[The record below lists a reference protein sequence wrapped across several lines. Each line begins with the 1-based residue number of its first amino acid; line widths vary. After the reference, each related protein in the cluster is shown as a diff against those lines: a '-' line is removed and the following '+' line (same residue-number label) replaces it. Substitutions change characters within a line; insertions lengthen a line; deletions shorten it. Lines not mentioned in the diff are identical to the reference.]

1 MEVPPMQEL
10 RFVKDDSDRASLVL
24 RVATGEN
31 AGENAADDAGDGSGV
46 DAGATEFFLP
56 VTDEL
61 TEFLGISATVSPGD
75 GEDADDATGDSTDSA
90 DPAGVAGTAGST
102 GSAGTAGSA
111 AEPVLT
117 PAPEPAPTPVRERVH
132 LRPKE
137 IQDRI
142 RHGETVE
149 QIVADTGM
157 EDRRVRPFAVPIAME
172 RNRIAEMARDAHP
185 VRADGPTDSPLREV
199 LAGAFA
205 ARGESLR
212 AAEWSAAMDSSDH
225 WIISVSWTKGNR
237 EGGSR
242 FVADFRFVPG
252 EDGPATAEPVNSVA
266 SDLIDP
272 RFERP
277 VRTVSP
283 VIPSSRRDGTDEDD
297 YDYATDDDADDRV
310 GGTPVDAGR
319 GADATRPDNPP
330 VDPGSDPTADA
341 PVDLFGRRGHPAGGG
356 DDAPR
361 RKKKAVTPHWEDV
374 LLGVRTNP
382 KANGR
387 NKKK

>member
-1 MEVPPMQEL
+1 MQEL

-24 RVATGEN
+24 RVATDGGDHTDETD
-31 AGENAADDAGDGSGV
+31 GTDVADVA
-46 DAGATEFFLP
+46 EFFLP

-61 TEFLGISATVSPGD
+61 TEFLGIAAATAPDTVGTADTQD
-75 GEDADDATGDSTDSA
+75 GAATADTPDSA
-90 DPAGVAGTAGST
+90 DETST
-102 GSAGTAGSA
+102 PTDTTV
-111 AEPVLT
+111 EPT
-117 PAPEPAPTPVRERVH
+117 PVPEPAAVPTRERIH

-142 RHGETVE
+142 RHGDTVE

-185 VRADGPTDSPLREV
+185 VRADGPADSPLREV

-237 EGGSR
+237 EGASR

-283 VIPSSRRDGTDEDD
+283 VIPPSRRDDIADSDE
-297 YDYATDDDADDRV
+297 ADDDPGAWHPDHGSTDDRV
-310 GGTPVDAGR
+310 SGTSPDAR
-319 GADATRPDNPP
+319 RSADATRPDNAP
-330 VDPGSDPTADA
+330 VDTDADPTADA
-341 PVDLFGRRGHPAGGG
+341 PVDLFGRRNHPSGG
-356 DDAPR
+356 DGEVDGGDSPR
-361 RKKKAVTPHWEDV
+361 RRKKAVTPHWEDV

>member
-1 MEVPPMQEL
+1 MQEL

-24 RVATGEN
+24 RTVTGE
-31 AGENAADDAGDGSGV
+31 DAGDDTESAGV
-46 DAGATEFFLP
+46 AEFFLP

-61 TEFLGISATVSPGD
+61 TEFLGIPAAGP
-75 GEDADDATGDSTDSA
+75 DAEETT
-90 DPAGVAGTAGST
+90 
-102 GSAGTAGSA
+102 A
-111 AEPVLT
+111 AEVADSPQEPVARAVEPVPSDT
-117 PAPEPAPTPVRERVH
+117 PEPVSVPTRERVH
-132 LRPKE
+132 LRPRE

-172 RNRIAEMARDAHP
+172 RNRIADMARDAHP
-185 VRADGPTDSPLREV
+185 VRADGPTDDPLREV

-237 EGGSR
+237 EGASR
-242 FVADFRFVPG
+242 FVADFRYVPG

-283 VIPSSRRDGTDEDD
+283 VVPSSRQDDVEDEDED
-297 YDYATDDDADDRV
+297 TDDPV
-310 GGTPVDAGR
+310 GGAPGVQPRDS
-319 GADATRPDNPP
+319 DATRPDNRP
-330 VDPGSDPTADA
+330 VDTASDPTADA
-341 PVDLFGRRGHPAGGG
+341 PVDLFGRRTHPAGGDG
-356 DDAPR
+356 DSTK

>member
-24 RVATGEN
+24 RVATDGGDHTDETDV
-31 AGENAADDAGDGSGV
+31 ADVA
-46 DAGATEFFLP
+46 EFFLP

-61 TEFLGISATVSPGD
+61 TEFLGIAAATSPD
-75 GEDADDATGDSTDSA
+75 TADTQDTPD
-90 DPAGVAGTAGST
+90 TAGHP
-102 GSAGTAGSA
+102 GQRRRDLHPRTAPTEA
-111 AEPVLT
+111 TPV
-117 PAPEPAPTPVRERVH
+117 PEPAAVPTRERIH

-142 RHGETVE
+142 RHGDTVE

-237 EGGSR
+237 EGASR

-283 VIPSSRRDGTDEDD
+283 VIPSSRRDDIADSD
-297 YDYATDDDADDRV
+297 QADDDPGAWYPDDGSTDDRV
-310 GGTPVDAGR
+310 GGTSLDARR
-319 GADATRPDNPP
+319 GADATRPDNAP
-330 VDPGSDPTADA
+330 VDPDADPTADA
-341 PVDLFGRRGHPAGGG
+341 PVDLFGRRNHPSGG
-356 DDAPR
+356 DGEADGGDSPR
-361 RKKKAVTPHWEDV
+361 RRKKAVTPHWEDV

>member
-1 MEVPPMQEL
+1 MQEL
-10 RFVKDDSDRASLVL
+10 RFVQDDSDRASLVL
-24 RVATGEN
+24 RVAESGTDGTDGTEGTDGED
-31 AGENAADDAGDGSGV
+31 AAP
-46 DAGATEFFLP
+46 EFFLP

-61 TEFLGISATVSPGD
+61 TEFLGTLVQPKEEPA
-75 GEDADDATGDSTDSA
+75 EDTSTEAAPAPAQDSTEAPD
-90 DPAGVAGTAGST
+90 
-102 GSAGTAGSA
+102 A
-111 AEPVLT
+111 AEPAVI
-117 PAPEPAPTPVRERVH
+117 PVRERVH
-132 LRPKE
+132 LRPRD

-149 QIVADTGM
+149 QIVAETGM

-172 RNRIAEMARDAHP
+172 RHRIAEMARDAHP
-185 VRADGPTDSPLREV
+185 VRADGPTDAPLREV

-212 AAEWSAAMDSSDH
+212 AADWSAAMDSSDH
-225 WIISVSWTKGNR
+225 WVISVSWTKGNR
-237 EGGSR
+237 EGASR

-283 VIPSSRRDGTDEDD
+283 MVPSSRGEDGTP
-297 YDYATDDDADDRV
+297 ATEE
-310 GGTPVDAGR
+310 
-319 GADATRPDNPP
+319 TRPDTAAVQEPAEETSGAP
-330 VDPGSDPTADA
+330 ETSESAEPQDPTADA
-341 PVDLFGRRGHPAGGG
+341 PVDLFGRRSHPASGGE
-356 DDAPR
+356 DPSK

-382 KANGR
+382 RANGR

>member
-283 VIPSSRRDGTDEDD
+283 VIRRAGATAPTKTTTTTPRTTTPTTASAAPPWTPAGEPTPPDRTTRRWTRAPTRRQTPRWTSSAAV
-297 YDYATDDDADDRV
+297 ATPPAAA
-310 GGTPVDAGR
+310 T
-319 GADATRPDNPP
+319 TRP
-330 VDPGSDPTADA
+330 VA
-341 PVDLFGRRGHPAGGG
+341 RRRP
-356 DDAPR
+356 
-361 RKKKAVTPHWEDV
+361 
-374 LLGVRTNP
+374 
-382 KANGR
+382 
-387 NKKK
+387 

>member
-1 MEVPPMQEL
+1 MQEL

-24 RVATGEN
+24 RMTTDEGTGDTPRDASGDVAES
-31 AGENAADDAGDGSGV
+31 AGVA
-46 DAGATEFFLP
+46 EFFLP

-61 TEFLGISATVSPGD
+61 TEFLGIPTAVPETTET
-75 GEDADDATGDSTDSA
+75 EDAAGTTDPGA
-90 DPAGVAGTAGST
+90 PDTPREPAAGVVAPLSSGTP
-102 GSAGTAGSA
+102 
-111 AEPVLT
+111 EPV
-117 PAPEPAPTPVRERVH
+117 AVPTRERVH

-172 RNRIAEMARDAHP
+172 RNRIADMARDAHP

-212 AAEWSAAMDSSDH
+212 ASEWSAAMDSSDH
-225 WIISVSWTKGNR
+225 WVISVSWTKGNR

-242 FVADFRFVPG
+242 FVADFRYVPG

-283 VIPSSRRDGTDEDD
+283 VVPTSRQDDVEDEDP
-297 YDYATDDDADDRV
+297 DD
-310 GGTPVDAGR
+310 PAGESGVPSR
-319 GADATRPDNPP
+319 DNDATRPDNRP
-330 VDPGSDPTADA
+330 VDAASDPTADA
-341 PVDLFGRRGHPAGGG
+341 PVDLFGRRTHPAGG
-356 DDAPR
+356 DNDSAK

>member
-1 MEVPPMQEL
+1 MQEL

-24 RVATGEN
+24 RSVTE
-31 AGENAADDAGDGSGV
+31 EDTGDGTESAGV
-46 DAGATEFFLP
+46 AEFFLP

-61 TEFLGISATVSPGD
+61 TEFLGVRAAGPDAEETTATTTTTATAATTATEVADSPQ
-75 GEDADDATGDSTDSA
+75 E
-90 DPAGVAGTAGST
+90 PVARAVEPVPSDT
-102 GSAGTAGSA
+102 
-111 AEPVLT
+111 AEPV
-117 PAPEPAPTPVRERVH
+117 AVPTRERVH

-172 RNRIAEMARDAHP
+172 RNRIADMARDAHP
-185 VRADGPTDSPLREV
+185 VRADGPTDGPLREV

-237 EGGSR
+237 EGASR
-242 FVADFRFVPG
+242 FVADFRYVPG

-283 VIPSSRRDGTDEDD
+283 VVPPSRQDDVEDEDPD
-297 YDYATDDDADDRV
+297 E
-310 GGTPVDAGR
+310 PVEEASGVPPRDS
-319 GADATRPDNPP
+319 DATRPDNRP
-330 VDPGSDPTADA
+330 VDTASDPTADA
-341 PVDLFGRRGHPAGGG
+341 PVDLFGRRAHPAGGEN
-356 DDAPR
+356 DSAK

>member
-24 RVATGEN
+24 RMVTEEGTG
-31 AGENAADDAGDGSGV
+31 DDAESAGV
-46 DAGATEFFLP
+46 AEFFLP

-61 TEFLGISATVSPGD
+61 TEFLGIRAAGPDTAGAAEAEETTAPD
-75 GEDADDATGDSTDSA
+75 DADDRRERVNRA
-90 DPAGVAGTAGST
+90 V
-102 GSAGTAGSA
+102 
-111 AEPVLT
+111 EPV
-117 PAPEPAPTPVRERVH
+117 PSDAPEPVAVPTRERVH

-172 RNRIAEMARDAHP
+172 RNRIADMARDAHP
-185 VRADGPTDSPLREV
+185 VRADGPTDGPLREV

-237 EGGSR
+237 EGASR
-242 FVADFRFVPG
+242 FVADFRYVPG

-283 VIPSSRRDGTDEDD
+283 VVPSSRQDDVGDEDPD
-297 YDYATDDDADDRV
+297 ELV
-310 GGTPVDAGR
+310 GEASGIPPRDS
-319 GADATRPDNPP
+319 DATRPDNRP
-330 VDPGSDPTADA
+330 VDTSSDPTADA
-341 PVDLFGRRGHPAGGG
+341 PVDLFGRRTHPAGG
-356 DDAPR
+356 DNDSAK

>member
-1 MEVPPMQEL
+1 MQEL
-10 RFVKDDSDRASLVL
+10 RFVRDDSDPASLVL
-24 RVATGEN
+24 RAVDG
-31 AGENAADDAGDGSGV
+31 DD
-46 DAGATEFFLP
+46 EFFLP
-56 VTDEL
+56 VTGEL
-61 TEFLGISATVSPGD
+61 TGFLG
-75 GEDADDATGDSTDSA
+75 
-90 DPAGVAGTAGST
+90 VAVAEAEETAE
-102 GSAGTAGSA
+102 A
-111 AEPVLT
+111 AETAEATAVTEIPEPADERPT
-117 PAPEPAPTPVRERVH
+117 EAPRPAQQAPAPERERVH

-157 EDRRVRPFAVPIAME
+157 EDRRVRPFAVPIDME
-172 RNRIAEMARDAHP
+172 RRRIADMARDAHP
-185 VRADGPTDSPLREV
+185 VRADGPTGGTLREV

-212 AAEWSAAMDSSDH
+212 ASEWSAAMDSSDH
-225 WIISVSWTKGNR
+225 WVVSVSWTKGNR
-237 EGGSR
+237 EGTSR
-242 FVADFRFVPG
+242 FVAEFRFIPVP
-252 EDGPATAEPVNSVA
+252 DGPDTAEPVNSVA

-283 VIPSSRRDGTDEDD
+283 VIPSSRQDDLGDEYPWTDADGSADDVADGDAEGAAARDDEQETRGTDPAHDSEE
-297 YDYATDDDADDRV
+297 
-310 GGTPVDAGR
+310 
-319 GADATRPDNPP
+319 TRPDNPP
-330 VDPGSDPTADA
+330 VD
-341 PVDLFGRRGHPAGGG
+341 LFGRRSHPSANGA
-356 DDAPR
+356 DDSSK

-382 KANGR
+382 KNNGR

>member
-1 MEVPPMQEL
+1 MAENTQWMEVPPMQEL

-24 RVATGEN
+24 RMTTDEGTGDTPRDASGDVTESAGVA
-31 AGENAADDAGDGSGV
+31 
-46 DAGATEFFLP
+46 EFFLP

-61 TEFLGISATVSPGD
+61 TEFLGIPTAVPETTET
-75 GEDADDATGDSTDSA
+75 EDA
-90 DPAGVAGTAGST
+90 AGTTDPGAPDTPREPAARVVAPLS
-102 GSAGTAGSA
+102 SGTP
-111 AEPVLT
+111 EPV
-117 PAPEPAPTPVRERVH
+117 AVPTRERVH

-172 RNRIAEMARDAHP
+172 RNRIADMARDAHP

-212 AAEWSAAMDSSDH
+212 ASEWSAAMDSSDH
-225 WIISVSWTKGNR
+225 WVISVSWTKGNR

-242 FVADFRFVPG
+242 FVADFRYVPG

-283 VIPSSRRDGTDEDD
+283 VVPTSRQDDVEDEDP
-297 YDYATDDDADDRV
+297 DD
-310 GGTPVDAGR
+310 PAGESGVPSR
-319 GADATRPDNPP
+319 DNDATRPDNRP
-330 VDPGSDPTADA
+330 VDAASDPTADA
-341 PVDLFGRRGHPAGGG
+341 PVDLFGRRTHPAGG
-356 DDAPR
+356 DNDSAK

>member
-1 MEVPPMQEL
+1 MAENTEWMMEVPPMQEL
-10 RFVKDDSDRASLVL
+10 RFVQDDSDRASLVL
-24 RVATGEN
+24 RVADSGAEGTDGE
-31 AGENAADDAGDGSGV
+31 DATPG
-46 DAGATEFFLP
+46 FFLP

-61 TEFLGISATVSPGD
+61 TEFLGTLVQPAAESVSA
-75 GEDADDATGDSTDSA
+75 DAAPETAQDATQETT
-90 DPAGVAGTAGST
+90 TA
-102 GSAGTAGSA
+102 AEAPDA
-111 AEPVLT
+111 AEPAVI
-117 PAPEPAPTPVRERVH
+117 PVRERVH
-132 LRPKE
+132 LRPRD

-149 QIVADTGM
+149 QIVAETGM

-172 RNRIAEMARDAHP
+172 RHRIAEMARDAHP
-185 VRADGPTDSPLREV
+185 VRADGPTDAPLREV

-225 WIISVSWTKGNR
+225 WVISVSWTKGNR
-237 EGGSR
+237 EGASR

-283 VIPSSRRDGTDEDD
+283 VVPSSRGEDD
-297 YDYATDDDADDRV
+297 TPATEE
-310 GGTPVDAGR
+310 
-319 GADATRPDNPP
+319 TRPDTAA
-330 VDPGSDPTADA
+330 VQDPAEDTGPAETDGSDEPTGDSSSGGGADA
-341 PVDLFGRRGHPAGGG
+341 PVDLFGRRSHPAGGG
-356 DDAPR
+356 EDPAK

-382 KANGR
+382 RANGR

>member
-24 RVATGEN
+24 RVATDGGDN
-31 AGENAADDAGDGSGV
+31 SGDSDDGNDTGAA
-46 DAGATEFFLP
+46 EFFLP

-61 TEFLGISATVSPGD
+61 TAFLGVSVDTAPDTG
-75 GEDADDATGDSTDSA
+75 DATPADSTRAADTADTSA
-90 DPAGVAGTAGST
+90 PAATAN
-102 GSAGTAGSA
+102 AHV
-111 AEPVLT
+111 EPT
-117 PAPEPAPTPVRERVH
+117 PVPEPAAAPTRERIH

-142 RHGETVE
+142 RHGDTVE

-237 EGGSR
+237 EGASR

-283 VIPSSRRDGTDEDD
+283 VIPSSRRDGIADSDEADD
-297 YDYATDDDADDRV
+297 GPDAGHPDHDGTTDDEV
-310 GGTPVDAGR
+310 GGTSLDGGR
-319 GADATRPDNPP
+319 GADATRPDNAP
-330 VDPGSDPTADA
+330 VSPDSDPTADA
-341 PVDLFGRRGHPAGGG
+341 PVDLFGRRNHPSGG
-356 DDAPR
+356 DDSPR
-361 RKKKAVTPHWEDV
+361 RRKKAVTPHWEDV